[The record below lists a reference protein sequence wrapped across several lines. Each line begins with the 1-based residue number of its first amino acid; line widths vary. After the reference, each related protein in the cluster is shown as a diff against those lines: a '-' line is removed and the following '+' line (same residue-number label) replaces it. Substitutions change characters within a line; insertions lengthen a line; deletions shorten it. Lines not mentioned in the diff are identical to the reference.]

1 MIIVLPLSE
10 EDIELDDTVRL
21 KYRSFLDMINSV
33 KKYLTDKIKNINI
46 DELNI
51 TDEYNKI
58 KSVNYL
64 DYIKDNNTILENK
77 EINIENDIIEE
88 NRFSKNS
95 KELVTKD
102 NIDNMK
108 LGIKIHYILETTDFI
123 NPNYNILEDK
133 YVNYIKAFLNNKL
146 LNNIDKANIYK
157 EYEFIYNKDNEVLHG
172 IIDLMIEYSD
182 HIDII
187 DYKLKH
193 TDDDAYLK
201 QLNGYKEYI
210 YNLTNKKTNIY
221 LYSIMDMKIIDLNV

>member
-33 KKYLTDKIKNINI
+33 KKHLTNKIKNINI

-58 KSVNYL
+58 KSINYL
-64 DYIKDNNTILENK
+64 DYIKDNNAILEKK
-77 EINIENDIIEE
+77 EINIENEIIDEK
-88 NRFSKNS
+88 RYSKNS
-95 KELVTKD
+95 KELINRD

-108 LGIKIHYILETTDFI
+108 LGIKIHYILETTDFL
-123 NPNYNILEDK
+123 NPNYNTVEDRYK
-133 YVNYIKAFLNNKL
+133 SYIKAFLDNKL
-146 LNNIDKANIYK
+146 LKDIDKANIYK

-172 IIDLMIEYSD
+172 IIDLMLEYND

-193 TDDDAYLK
+193 TSDEAYLK
-201 QLNGYKEYI
+201 QLKGYQEYI

-221 LYSIMDMKIIDLNV
+221 LYSIMDKKVIDLNV